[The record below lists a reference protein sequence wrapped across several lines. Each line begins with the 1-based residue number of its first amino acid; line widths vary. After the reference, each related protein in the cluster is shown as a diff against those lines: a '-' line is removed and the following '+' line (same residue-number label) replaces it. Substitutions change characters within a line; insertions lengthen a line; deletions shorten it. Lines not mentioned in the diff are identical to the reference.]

1 DIDFCQDRRE
11 LVIDYVR
18 RKYGE
23 QSVAQIVTFGTLAA
37 KAALKDVGRALDVP
51 LDRVNYMCKLV
62 PTKGSTTIPFSL
74 DETLEQSP
82 EFRREYESNPA
93 TREWVDIA
101 RKLEGTN
108 RNAGTHA
115 AGVVIA
121 NGPIT
126 DFVPVQRP
134 PRKGDDAGTRA
145 NGEQA
150 PTTQWVM
157 GDLDAVGML
166 KIDFLGLRNLTVLDN
181 TVKLIAK

>member
-1 DIDFCQDRRE
+1 RGE
-11 LVIDYVR
+11 WATDYVG
-18 RKYGE
+18 RKRGG

-37 KAALKDVGRALDVP
+37 KAALKDVGRVLDVP
-51 LDRVNYMCKLV
+51 LDRVNYLCKLV
-62 PTKGSTTIPFSL
+62 PLKGSTTIPYSL

-82 EFRREYESNPA
+82 EFRHEYESDPA

-126 DFVPVQRP
+126 
-134 PRKGDDAGTRA
+134 
-145 NGEQA
+145 
-150 PTTQWVM
+150 
-157 GDLDAVGML
+157 
-166 KIDFLGLRNLTVLDN
+166 
-181 TVKLIAK
+181 